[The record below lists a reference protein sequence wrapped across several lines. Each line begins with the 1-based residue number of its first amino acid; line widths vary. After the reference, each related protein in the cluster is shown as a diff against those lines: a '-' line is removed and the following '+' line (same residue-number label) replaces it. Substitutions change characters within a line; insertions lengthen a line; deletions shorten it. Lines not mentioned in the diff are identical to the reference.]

1 MSSRYDRV
9 KKSYDYFVAKF
20 ESQEPFA
27 LADLA
32 EVVGW
37 SQGTV
42 QSYVAKKWKTI
53 LRKADDEY
61 FVRKIPFTK
70 EQYLRF
76 MSQVY
81 EKSSHPKKPNLYEE
95 IERLVIKAR
104 ESALLSVDIYNR
116 PVTVFR
122 TEGYI
127 VMMIIAWTAL
137 FHAIFTQQGKEY
149 FYRDP
154 DTNKPILIDGDSKA
168 WDLRTCL
175 KEYYGDSNNPAR
187 KNLEFFIGLRN
198 KIEHRFAP
206 AIEPFV
212 MGECQAM
219 LLNFD
224 RILVEQFGEYY
235 AIKEE
240 LVMPLQTSTLRSTS
254 QYEAIREYQGK
265 QYQEIREYIEDFRS
279 GLSDTIFTDPAFS
292 FRVYLIPKIGNHRTS
307 SDLALEF
314 IKYAPESE
322 EFLNNVEKRVALI
335 REKKVP
341 VVNPGKF
348 KPGQVAK
355 IVSKEIDR
363 PFSIHNHTQAWKY
376 YGVRSKDNCPNE
388 CNIEYCQYDV
398 AHQDFV
404 YTMEWIDFLVNKLT
418 DRKEYDKV
426 VTYRWWKN
434 V

>member
-1 MSSRYDRV
+1 
-9 KKSYDYFVAKF
+9 
-20 ESQEPFA
+20 
-27 LADLA
+27 
-32 EVVGW
+32 
-37 SQGTV
+37 
-42 QSYVAKKWKTI
+42 
-53 LRKADDEY
+53 
-61 FVRKIPFTK
+61 
-70 EQYLRF
+70 
-76 MSQVY
+76 
-81 EKSSHPKKPNLYEE
+81 
-95 IERLVIKAR
+95 
-104 ESALLSVDIYNR
+104 
-116 PVTVFR
+116 
-122 TEGYI
+122 
-127 VMMIIAWTAL
+127 MMIIAWTAL